1 MEGLPKEL
9 QNNIFYYC
17 LEHPVAKL
25 FKEYYF
31 EELGLE
37 PDDEDNFATT
47 AFKFI
52 NIGSLFCDSCRCWLR
67 TKYEMVGN
75 NFFCEDCLDEVD
87 TDTDLDDE
95 D

>member
-1 MEGLPKEL
+1 MDKLPLDIQKK
-9 QNNIFYYC
+9 ISDYC

-31 EELGLE
+31 EEWGLE

-47 AFKFI
+47 AFEI
-52 NIGSLFCDSCRCWLR
+52 LNVGSLFCDSCRCWLR
-67 TKYEMVGN
+67 TQYEMVGN
-75 NFFCEDCLDEVD
+75 NFYCEYCLDEVA
-87 TDTDLDDE
+87 TDTALDDG